1 MSVLSNLDVKA
12 ADKEANGINAP
23 FYCEWWIVKT
33 VGIVVITL
41 TLAVLAE
48 ASVILW
54 LLPLKETKPYLL
66 SGYNK
71 DSQVIKVEPIE
82 KNTQG
87 LSVLMGILSA
97 EFVTDLHTVDGVT
110 EEARLKK
117 LSLMASS
124 ETSDFIE
131 TQLNVANSHSVA
143 KKVLES
149 GVTRSVNIKGVT
161 NLAPDAPNTWQ
172 VEWESIEQDASTGIQ
187 RRNAFISTIMA
198 EPQEKT
204 FSSGDEKL
212 NPIGYTVIKYTL
224 RMGK

>member
-1 MSVLSNLDVKA
+1 MNVLSNFNVKE
-12 ADKEANGINAP
+12 ADKEVKAINAS
-23 FYCEWWIVKT
+23 FYCEWWVVKT
-33 VGIVVITL
+33 VGTVVIVL
-41 TLAVLAE
+41 LLAVLAE

-54 LLPLKETKPYLL
+54 LLPLKETKPYLI

-87 LSVLMGILSA
+87 LSILMGMLSA
-97 EFVTDLHTVDGVT
+97 EFVVDLHTIDGVT
-110 EEARLKK
+110 EEARFKK

-124 ETSDFIE
+124 ETIDFIE
-131 TQLNVANSHSVA
+131 TQLNVVSSNSVA

-172 VEWESIEQDASTGIQ
+172 VEWEAIEKDSNTEAQ

-198 EPQEKT
+198 EPQEK
-204 FSSGDEKL
+204 
-212 NPIGYTVIKYTL
+212 V
-224 RMGK
+224 

>member
-1 MSVLSNLDVKA
+1 MSVSANFDVKK
-12 ADKEANGINAP
+12 ADKEAKEINAP
-23 FYCEWWIVKT
+23 FYCEWWVVKT
-33 VGIVVITL
+33 VGTVVVIL
-41 TLAVLAE
+41 IFAVLAE

-54 LLPLKETKPYLL
+54 ILPLKEKQPYLL
-66 SGYNK
+66 TGYNK

-82 KNTQG
+82 KNTHG

-97 EFVTDLHTVDGVT
+97 EFVVNLHTIDGMT
-110 EEARLKK
+110 EAQRLKK
-117 LSLMASS
+117 LTLMASS
-124 ETSDFIE
+124 ETSDFID
-131 TQLNVANSHSVA
+131 TQLNMANSNSVA
-143 KKVLES
+143 KKVFES
-149 GVTRSVNIKGVT
+149 GVTRSVHITGVT

-172 VEWESIEQDASTGIQ
+172 VEWEAIENDSSTQVQ

-198 EPQEKT
+198 EPQEKV